1 MRASFA
7 NHYRRMI
14 PQLLKLL
21 EFRSN
26 NDLHRPVIEAL
37 EFLKKYAHSKTRY
50 YDSSEEI
57 PIDGVLKAGAKE
69 ISHGNRQRGERTNQS
84 RASRRLASRRRRRSA
99 RTRCTMKSVF
109 LKPSEKDFAVKKF
122 GAQAESLPV
131 VVRRRSARTRCGA
144 NRDRNPDDD
153 LPTDFETKRQIY
165 YQALTLPEDVE
176 TFISGL

>member
-84 RASRRLASRRRRRSA
+84 RASRRLASRLRRRSA

-122 GAQAESLPV
+122 GAQAEGLPV
-131 VVRRRSARTRCGA
+131 VF
-144 NRDRNPDDD
+144 DDD
-153 LPTDFETKRQIY
+153 LRVRAAGQIAIATPMTIY
-165 YQALTLPEDVE
+165 PLTLKLNVKF
-176 TFISGL
+176 TIRL